1 MTKMNKICHGKHGTT
16 TQQRGIALIEAMVA
30 LLIVSFGALG
40 LVGMHLFLNRN
51 ADVAKQRSEAARLA
65 QAEMEAM
72 RVYRTIG
79 TSSDALFWTNIIK
92 NDTTAA
98 AVTTGTASN
107 PYTSNTTY
115 ALQRSVP
122 ASDPSAGKYKEVQ
135 VRVTWLDRSGENQ
148 AIVFKSVMNGVD
160 PSTAVSLS
168 IVPNGSNVRDT
179 LGRNVS
185 IPIPSKNLGDGTS
198 AFKPRSDGTT
208 LVVFD
213 NATGLIKKICTI
225 AQDTQSAQIKSP
237 ESTLTRSNCTEKNA
251 YLLSGYIRFK
261 TGNLP
266 PNFNPIDA
274 INPDSGANEPPPAG
288 ITRAGLSWSTT
299 WSVGMTMNDAAPTS
313 GTQGLLSLLAKNSPA
328 WNGSVSERR
337 YIDSTTGV
345 SVPTCFAESLK
356 TISFTAAVNYILT
369 NNGSTTST
377 NSTTVYLTI
386 PASIPSPY
394 TAAAIAPYTTHPQGE
409 ISNIIDR
416 KERYVGYSCIID
428 PIDLDNNPSTLNAWT
443 GLVKL
448 SVVGT
453 GAAISA
459 SINTTNDDYT
469 YKVCRFSAD
478 YNLSFKPFLPSPPNP
493 ANTPNPPSLTNYASW
508 YPMTPVPANATT
520 QNVDKID
527 NEEHPY
533 AYLNVQ
539 RSLSNQNFLV
549 ISGNQNCPSSSGVEV
564 NGTGSET
571 YTDTSTVLHQP

>member
-1 MTKMNKICHGKHGTT
+1 MTKMNKSCHGKHGTT

-98 AVTTGTASN
+98 TVTTGTASN

-148 AIVFKSVMNGVD
+148 ALVFKSVMNGVD

-198 AFKPRSDGTT
+198 VFKPRSVGATAI
-208 LVVFD
+208 VFD
-213 NATGLIKKICTI
+213 NTTGLITKICTAI
-225 AQDTQSAQIKSP
+225 ATTKRTAKIELADVTSCPDK
-237 ESTLTRSNCTEKNA
+237 TG

-261 TGNLP
+261 DG
-266 PNFNPIDA
+266 NFNTNFDPVA
-274 INPDSGANEPPPAG
+274 ANDPVPAN
-288 ITRAGLSWSTT
+288 TT
-299 WSVGMTMNDAAPTS
+299 WQVNMTMNDVAPAT
-313 GTQGLLSLLAKNSPA
+313 GKQGLLSLLAKTSPA
-328 WNGSVSERR
+328 WTSTISQGD
-337 YIDSTTGV
+337 YTGYPLIGPPTDSDTPG
-345 SVPTCFAESLK
+345 CFAEPLK
-356 TISFTAAVNYILT
+356 TISFTAAVNYSLI

-377 NSTTVYLTI
+377 TSTKVYLTI
-386 PASIPSPY
+386 PVATAL
-394 TAAAIAPYTTHPQGE
+394 TAAAIAEYTTHLQTD
-409 ISNIIDR
+409 ISNIVDQN
-416 KERYVGYSCIID
+416 ERFIGYSCIIE
-428 PIDLDNNPSTLNAWT
+428 PIDLDNNPLTANAWT
-443 GLVKL
+443 GLTKL
-448 SVVGT
+448 SVTGIGT
-453 GAAISA
+453 AASA
-459 SINTTNDDYT
+459 SIGTT

-478 YNLSFKPFLPSPPNP
+478 YNLNGYVWTPATPLP
-493 ANTPNPPSLTNYASW
+493 AA
-508 YPMTPVPANATT
+508 ATT
-520 QNVDKID
+520 ESVDKID

-549 ISGNQNCPSSSGVEV
+549 IDGSKNCPSGSAVEV
-564 NGTGSET
+564 NGTGSEN
-571 YTDTSTVLHQP
+571 YTSTTTVLHQP

>member
-1 MTKMNKICHGKHGTT
+1 MTKMNKSCHGKHGTT

-98 AVTTGTASN
+98 TVTTGTASN

-168 IVPNGSNVRDT
+168 IVPSGSNVRDT

-198 AFKPRSDGTT
+198 VFKPRSDGATAI
-208 LVVFD
+208 VFD
-213 NATGLIKKICTI
+213 NTTGLIKKICTAI
-225 AQDTQSAQIKSP
+225 ATTTRTAEI
-237 ESTLTRSNCTEKNA
+237 TLADVASCTSKTG

-261 TGNLP
+261 DGNFNTNFDPVTANDPVP
-266 PNFNPIDA
+266 PNT
-274 INPDSGANEPPPAG
+274 EW
-288 ITRAGLSWSTT
+288 T
-299 WSVGMTMNDAAPTS
+299 VGMTMNDVAPAT
-313 GTQGLLSLLAKNSPA
+313 GKQGLLSLLTKTSPA
-328 WNGSVSERR
+328 W
-337 YIDSTTGV
+337 ITGTISQGAYSSGGRSAPV
-345 SVPTCFAESLK
+345 CFAEPLK
-356 TISFTAAVNYILT
+356 TISFTAAVNYSLT
-369 NNGSTTST
+369 NNGVTTPTTSI
-377 NSTTVYLTI
+377 TVYLTI
-386 PASIPSPY
+386 PASIATPY
-394 TAAAIAPYTTHPQGE
+394 TAANIAPYTTHQQID

-416 KERYVGYSCIID
+416 DERYIGYSCIIE
-428 PIDLDNNPSTLNAWT
+428 PIDLDNNPLTTNAWT
-443 GLVKL
+443 GLTKL
-448 SVVGT
+448 TVSGT
-453 GAAISA
+453 GTAASA
-459 SINTTNDDYT
+459 SIGTT

-478 YNLSFKPFLPSPPNP
+478 YNLNGYVWTPATPLP
-493 ANTPNPPSLTNYASW
+493 AA
-508 YPMTPVPANATT
+508 ATT
-520 QNVDKID
+520 ESVDKID

-549 ISGNQNCPSSSGVEV
+549 IDGSKNCPSGSAVEV
-564 NGTGSET
+564 NGTGSEV
-571 YTDTSTVLHQP
+571 YTNTTTVLHQP

>member
-1 MTKMNKICHGKHGTT
+1 MTNMINIGHGKNGDS

-65 QAEMEAM
+65 QAEMEDM
-72 RVYRTIG
+72 RVYRTMG

-135 VRVTWLDRSGENQ
+135 VKVTWLDRSGENQ

-168 IVPNGSNVRDT
+168 IVPSGSSVRDT

-198 AFKPRSDGTT
+198 VFKPRSDGATAI
-208 LVVFD
+208 VFD
-213 NATGLIKKICTI
+213 NTTGLIKKICTAI
-225 AQDTQSAQIKSP
+225 TTTTRTAQI
-237 ESTLTRSNCTEKNA
+237 TLADVASCGSKNG

-261 TGNLP
+261 DG
-266 PNFNPIDA
+266 NFNTNFDPV
-274 INPDSGANEPPPAG
+274 SANDPVPTNTEW
-288 ITRAGLSWSTT
+288 T
-299 WSVGMTMNDAAPTS
+299 VGMTMNDVAPAT
-313 GTQGLLSLLAKNSPA
+313 GKQGLLSLLAKTSPA
-328 WNGSVSERR
+328 WT
-337 YIDSTTGV
+337 STLSQGAYTGYPI
-345 SVPTCFAESLK
+345 SPSGCFAEPLK
-356 TISFTAAVNYILT
+356 TVSFTAAVNYSLT
-369 NNGSTTST
+369 NNGSTTTTTST
-377 NSTTVYLTI
+377 KVYLTV
-386 PASIPSPY
+386 PVT
-394 TAAAIAPYTTHPQGE
+394 TALTPAAIADYTTHPQAD
-409 ISNIIDR
+409 ISAVVDQN
-416 KERYVGYSCIID
+416 ERFIGYSCIIE
-428 PIDLDNNPSTLNAWT
+428 PIDLDNNPLTLNAWT
-443 GLVKL
+443 GLTKL
-448 SVVGT
+448 SVT
-453 GAAISA
+453 GSGSAASA
-459 SINTTNDDYT
+459 SIGAT

-478 YNLSFKPFLPSPPNP
+478 YNLNGYVWTPATPLPV
-493 ANTPNPPSLTNYASW
+493 A
-508 YPMTPVPANATT
+508 ATT
-520 QNVDKID
+520 ESVDKID

-549 ISGNQNCPSSSGVEV
+549 IDGTKNCPSGSAVEV
-564 NGTGSET
+564 NGTGSEN
-571 YTDTSTVLHQP
+571 YTNTTTVLHQP